1 MSTQRIFL
9 KYILQIALRRYTLV
23 GAQVGME
30 VMSQRDFSTNRLWNV
45 DSILSLTP
53 KDIAG
58 SL

>member
-1 MSTQRIFL
+1 MSTQRILL
-9 KYILQIALRRYTLV
+9 KYFLQIALRRYTLV
-23 GAQVGME
+23 GAQVDME